1 MPLISVLIPAYNV
14 DSFIGGCLESLKKQ
28 TFRDFEVIIVNDGS
42 TDRTRSIIEQHIE
55 NDRRFM
61 CFNQKNSGVVKT
73 RKLAAI
79 KASGK
84 YVVVVDGDDFIGEEY
99 LQEFAAAIDFYHPD
113 VIISGY
119 CQNSPSGK
127 EIVLPGIEPGFYDRE
142 RCESSILTKV
152 MENEKGMAVSP
163 TLWAKCFR
171 LELYKKWQL
180 NVEDEIKMGEDS
192 VCVVPC
198 LIDSNSVVVINS
210 AHYFYNF
217 NPTSLTHIG
226 KVYSVRDPVIQAKM
240 LYKSVDLSRFDY
252 MQQFYRMIVR
262 HVFVVACSLFN
273 QEKPDREIKLDINC
287 LLSESD
293 IKGCI
298 KNCHYSMFYLKGIM
312 MRMVLKYRIFPIM
325 KYYAKNKI

>member
-14 DSFIGGCLESLKKQ
+14 EDFIGDCLESLKKQ
-28 TFRDFEVIIVNDGS
+28 TFRDFEAIIVNDGS
-42 TDRTRSIIEQHIE
+42 TDRTRDIIEQHIA
-55 NDRRFM
+55 NDGRFT
-61 CFNQKNSGVVKT
+61 CFSQNNSGVVKT

-84 YVVVVDGDDFIGEEY
+84 YVVIVDGDDFIGEEY
-99 LQEFAAAIDFYHPD
+99 LQEFAAAIDCYHPD

-119 CQNSPSGK
+119 CQNSPSGT
-127 EIVLPGIEPGFYDRE
+127 EVILPGLEPGFYDRE
-142 RCESSILTKV
+142 RCENFILTKV
-152 MENEKGMAVSP
+152 MENEKGRAVSP

-180 NVEDEIKMGEDS
+180 NVDDEIKMGDDA

-210 AHYFYNF
+210 ACYFYNF

-226 KVYSVRDPVIQAKM
+226 KVYSVRDPIIQAKM
-240 LYKSVDLSRFDY
+240 LYEAVDLSQADY
-252 MQQFYRMIVR
+252 MQQFCRMIIR
-262 HVFVVACSLFN
+262 HGFVVICSLFN
-273 QEKPDREIKLDINC
+273 QEKPDREIKSDINSF
-287 LLSESD
+287 LSESS
-293 IKGCI
+293 IKECI
-298 KNCHYSMFYLKGIM
+298 KNCHYSKFYLKGIM
-312 MRMVLKYRIFPIM
+312 MRMILKYRIFPIM